1 MQLYSYLLTIVPV
14 VLLLLQPALAEAQS
28 GSIQDISDVIA
39 AVDSLVTSLIP
50 IAASLALLAFIWG
63 LAQYIFK
70 AGDKEAKEEGQRI
83 MVAGVISLFLIA
95 AISGIIDLLA
105 QSLDISTGGNVPVPG
120 VGTGSGGG

>member
-1 MQLYSYLLTIVPV
+1 
-14 VLLLLQPALAEAQS
+14 
-28 GSIQDISDVIA
+28 
-39 AVDSLVTSLIP
+39 
-50 IAASLALLAFIWG
+50 LALLAFIWG

>member
-1 MQLYSYLLTIVPV
+1 MQLYSYFLTLVPA
-14 VLLLLQPALAEAQS
+14 VLLLLQPVLAEAQS

-83 MVAGVISLFLIA
+83 MAAGVISLFLIA